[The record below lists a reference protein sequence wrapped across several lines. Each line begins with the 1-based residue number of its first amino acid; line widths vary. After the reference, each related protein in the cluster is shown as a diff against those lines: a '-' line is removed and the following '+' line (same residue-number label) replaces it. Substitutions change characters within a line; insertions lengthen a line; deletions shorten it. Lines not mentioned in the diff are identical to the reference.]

1 MNHGFLGKLIGTA
14 PIALV
19 IQGHFLR
26 LFNTLHTISESVI
39 FHSCCQDFTMLAEK
53 ILFLMKK
60 FFEWK
65 HESHKLFTTHYSFYE
80 MLTLMLTF

>member
-26 LFNTLHTISESVI
+26 LFNILHTISESVI

-53 ILFLMKK
+53 RFFLMKK

-65 HESHKLFTTHYSFYE
+65 HESHKLFTTIHS
-80 MLTLMLTF
+80 MRC

>member
-19 IQGHFLR
+19 TQGHFLR
-26 LFNTLHTISESVI
+26 LFNILHTISESVI

-53 ILFLMKK
+53 KD
-60 FFEWK
+60 
-65 HESHKLFTTHYSFYE
+65 SF
-80 MLTLMLTF
+80 